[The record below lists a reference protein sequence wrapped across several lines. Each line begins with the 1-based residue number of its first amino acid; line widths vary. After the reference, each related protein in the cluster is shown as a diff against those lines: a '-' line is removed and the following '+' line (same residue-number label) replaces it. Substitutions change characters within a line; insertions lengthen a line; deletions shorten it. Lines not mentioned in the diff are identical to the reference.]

1 MPDKYHHIRISE
13 RKVRPEFYLAVAN
26 LIGLGLSNY
35 EASSAIVEVGNKM
48 FDRKWK
54 IFGEYDEIFDM
65 DTAPSSSNIRIAL
78 QEIEA
83 QSLSLVVDK
92 LEEEKVTGKMITHA
106 SDSTTKKGVG
116 QFVVQGLYIGQDIGT
131 ISYANITDSW

>member
-65 DTAPSSSNIRIAL
+65 DTANHPIKHFISNFNY
-78 QEIEA
+78 
-83 QSLSLVVDK
+83 
-92 LEEEKVTGKMITHA
+92 G
-106 SDSTTKKGVG
+106 
-116 QFVVQGLYIGQDIGT
+116 
-131 ISYANITDSW
+131 